1 MPRPKYIPTKRG
13 PQPRL
18 VTREKIAGDL
28 EENELVVDDVPVTYR
43 TKGASQFRSSN
54 GPVGDFT
61 GATKPKPPRVFRKFG
76 NNTRELVGYKHTGM
90 WDNKYEA
97 GIIESRPGSAFIPSG
112 AVLAQSGAPALL
124 QGIPALKAGPNH
136 WLFGG

>member
-1 MPRPKYIPTKRG
+1 MPRYLPTKRG

-18 VTREKIAGDL
+18 INREVIRGKL
-28 EENELVVDDVPVTYR
+28 NENEFDDDDVPVTYR
-43 TKGASQFRSSN
+43 TKGAGQFQNKN

-61 GATKPKPPRVFRKFG
+61 GASKPRPPRVFRKFG
-76 NNTRELVGYKHTGM
+76 NNTRQLVGYKHTGM
-90 WDNKYEA
+90 WDNQYEA

-112 AVLAQSGAPALL
+112 AVLAQSGAPSIL
-124 QGIPALKAGPNH
+124 QGVSALKTGPNH